1 MGITIIATVFVFGLL
16 VLFHEFGHFIT
27 AKLTGMRVEEFS
39 IGFGPALFSKKYGET
54 VYSLRIVPLGGYNRI
69 GGMDPDDEQDE
80 RSYNAKPVW
89 ARMLVILA
97 GSFMNFVLPVFL
109 FIVIFISAGVNTPSQ
124 EPVLGQ
130 VLENKAAQQ
139 AGLLSG
145 DRVLAVNG
153 TSVDSWNGF
162 VNALQ
167 SAGGQTLTIEYLRD
181 GQRGAVT
188 LQPEYDASSSRTLI
202 GVMAAVT
209 TEYPGVLDSIQ
220 MAFSQTAYIIYMT
233 VDGLVRMVLG
243 TVEAELAGP
252 IGVAQMAGQ
261 VANMGFVPLLQFA
274 AYLSVNL
281 GIINLLP
288 LPALDGG
295 HFMILLLEAV
305 RRKPLSANTLKRAQI
320 VGFVLLLCL
329 MLFATYKDVIRL
341 NFFG

>member
-27 AKLTGMRVEEFS
+27 AKMTGMRVEEFS
-39 IGFGPALFSKKYGET
+39 IGFGPALVSKKYGET

-69 GGMDPDDEQDE
+69 SGMDPDDEQDS

-89 ARMLVILA
+89 ARMIVILA
-97 GSFMNFVLPVFL
+97 GSFMNFVLPILL
-109 FIVIFISAGVNTPSQ
+109 FVLIFMSSGMSTPSQ

-130 VLENKAAQQ
+130 VLENKAAYQ
-139 AGLLSG
+139 AGLQPG
-145 DRVLAVNG
+145 DRIMAINSEPINSWSDFVAAIQKADGQVL
-153 TSVDSWNGF
+153 SVEYQRN
-162 VNALQ
+162 
-167 SAGGQTLTIEYLRD
+167 GQT
-181 GQRGAVT
+181 ASAT
-188 LQPEYDASSSRTLI
+188 LIPEYDESSKRALV
-202 GVMAAVT
+202 GVMAAVNT
-209 TEYPGVLDSIQ
+209 VYPGFVESIGLAVQ
-220 MAFSQTAYIIYMT
+220 GTYNVIYLT
-233 VDGLVRMVLG
+233 LDGLARMVTG
-243 TVEAELAGP
+243 SVEADLAGP

-295 HFMILLLEAV
+295 HFVILMLEAV
-305 RRKPLSANTLKRAQI
+305 RRKPLSADSLKRVQA
-320 VGFVLLLCL
+320 VGIALLLCL
-329 MLFATYKDVIRL
+329 MLIATYKDFIRL